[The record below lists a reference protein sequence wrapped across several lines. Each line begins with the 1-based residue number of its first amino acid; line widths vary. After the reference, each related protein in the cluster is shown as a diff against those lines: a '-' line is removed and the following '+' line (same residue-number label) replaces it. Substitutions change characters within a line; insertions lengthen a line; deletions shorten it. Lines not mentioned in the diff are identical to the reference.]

1 MGMENGEIPKPP
13 NDDLADIQK
22 NADYDNLAI
31 NAYKKMIEVETIG
44 LYETSDDGLHDQRQ
58 ADILTKLAN
67 SRVEKWLRN
76 IDLIKKTDLSPD
88 DVLELFPSVILED
101 PPIEELAE

>member
-1 MGMENGEIPKPP
+1 MGMENGEIPKPT

-31 NAYKKMIEVETIG
+31 NAYKKMIKAETIG
-44 LYETSDDGLHDQRQ
+44 LYEASDDGLHDQRQ
-58 ADILTKLAN
+58 IDILTKLAD

-76 IDLIKKTDLSPD
+76 IDLIKKTNLSPMT
-88 DVLELFPSVILED
+88 S
-101 PPIEELAE
+101 